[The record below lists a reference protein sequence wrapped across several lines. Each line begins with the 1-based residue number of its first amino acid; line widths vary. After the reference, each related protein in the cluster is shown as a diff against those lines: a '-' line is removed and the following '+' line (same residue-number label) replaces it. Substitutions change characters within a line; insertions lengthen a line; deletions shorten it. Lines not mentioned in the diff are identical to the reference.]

1 MPFAYVRRTAM
12 GAGQASPE
20 RSQAAVIRERHQNLS
35 SGFMA
40 KANTA
45 PTTISPMEPTKGQSQ
60 LPVTSMIQ
68 PPTTGLKI
76 AAIAEPIF
84 MNPLAVPEYF
94 GAMSIGIAHMGP
106 IVSSAKKKPKL
117 KQIAAMVESW
127 MNNIGS
133 SEASAPKLQTTTM

>member
-1 MPFAYVRRTAM
+1 
-12 GAGQASPE
+12 
-20 RSQAAVIRERHQNLS
+20 
-35 SGFMA
+35 MA

-45 PTTISPMEPTKGQSQ
+45 PTTISPIDPMKGQSQ

-76 AAIAEPIF
+76 AASAEPMF

-106 IVSSAKKKPKL
+106 MVSSAKKKPRL
-117 KQIAAMVESW
+117 KQIGAMVDTGT
-127 MNNIGS
+127 NNIGS
-133 SEASAPKLQTTTM
+133 REDSAPK